1 MLLLVSEVFDAVKQF
16 PCVLDDLLSYASVP
30 WSAHRQ
36 LRSLSDML
44 YRVLFSDI
52 YHLAVVWTC
61 VVN

>member
-1 MLLLVSEVFDAVKQF
+1 MPLLVSEVFDAVKTSSA
-16 PCVLDDLLSYASVP
+16 LGNLLSNASVP

-52 YHLAVVWTC
+52 YHLALVWTC